1 MKCKICGKHI
11 TAERRKSYC
20 SNECYLKSKIEE
32 RKKPKNERIN
42 PGAALKNKDVCK
54 GCRYLLSGQGTDLK
68 NTCNY
73 AEVTGHSR
81 IMVERANGG
90 VKADSC
96 ICYEAGS
103 RERKS
108 KGAY

>member
-20 SNECYLKSKIEE
+20 SNECYLKRKIEE

-54 GCRYLLSGQGTDLK
+54 GCVYRCKFD
-68 NTCNY
+68 NTHYMCNY
-73 AEVTGHSR
+73 LEMTGNSR
-81 IMVERANGG
+81 ILIERANGG
-90 VKADSC
+90 VQKDSC
-96 ICYEAGS
+96 CCYE
-103 RERKS
+103 RK
-108 KGAY
+108 